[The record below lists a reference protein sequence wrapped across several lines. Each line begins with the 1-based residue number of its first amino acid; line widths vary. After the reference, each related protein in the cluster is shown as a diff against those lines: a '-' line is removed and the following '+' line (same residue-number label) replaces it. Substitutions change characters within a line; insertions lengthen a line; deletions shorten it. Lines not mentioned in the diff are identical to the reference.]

1 MALPIPEPQACE
13 ELQDIL
19 LFISRQTAERH
30 ADTPCT
36 VLFGV
41 SDSVAAMQ
49 TAEST
54 STLDILTPIGT
65 EPILRHNPLSI
76 GLEYWSA
83 SESEIEEPRL
93 DSDVTLVD
101 NLLSLLWRQQVSFGA
116 LRGHAQSESPCR

>member
-1 MALPIPEPQACE
+1 MALPFPDPQACD

-19 LFISRQTAERH
+19 LFISRQNAERH

-41 SDSVAAMQ
+41 SDSMAAMQ

-54 STLDILTPIGT
+54 TTLDIQTPIGT
-65 EPILRHNPLSI
+65 EPILRRNSLSI

-83 SESEIEEPRL
+83 SESEIDEPR
-93 DSDVTLVD
+93 SDVTLVD
-101 NLLSLLWRQQVSFGA
+101 NLLSLLRRQQVSFGA